1 MSTIRNKIKSEAL
14 SQARQTRAKKRQA
27 DAKKYNRKTNKTDEA
42 VINGNIRQASALRA
56 YGIKKNRAQ
65 GNKIYGFDEK
75 DLYNS
80 RSTQLTVGREK
91 NKDKAEYLFTNK
103 RSVVPAGVR
112 EDGSTYDSFIT
123 KKRRLSDTEKE
134 NFAKYG
140 DTYDK
145 DADKKKYKLFN
156 SANKDADSYLEHFNT
171 GQWDGLKTA
180 KARIKDQDK
189 KGISKLVE
197 YGIGLGKDILAD
209 PVVDAM
215 RVADAVGGAMTG
227 AGLGALENVENALK
241 GHKMEE
247 GLIRKNFKD
256 SLNTSNKTGW
266 SKGSSEFLT
275 EKDIRQFE
283 KDREYFKN
291 DAMLEKIYG
300 TSDLEEFKEKAQK
313 GNNWAGLIWDI
324 IGDPTSLAV
333 NFGKNATKATVKAGK
348 EMLDGTAD
356 ISTAIKSKHL
366 DDIFFSSKPYE
377 DLKLYDDSGANK
389 IHNQL
394 DNGYNRAVS
403 NDVKVKVKEKVS
415 TSPQTPFLA
424 SYLDELDNGKPLTGK
439 QLKMDGRTLNKK
451 YTQTKTPIEP
461 YKVPELDPT
470 IKGAKV
476 DKGYQLSMFDTV
488 EGNLGKDISAN
499 KVGQNMTPNYNNY
512 NFPSENFNT
521 DYVRKPD
528 PELKTGR
535 YKYENGVQNNI
546 NYDNELYDKVSEYER
561 LIDESDDKVADL
573 IYDYLEENEPEVY
586 ARLMDGSDLVDE
598 IVGAGK
604 KQQLINDNYTKQF
617 KEIEKKAK
625 KEKKFDLAKE
635 EKLKEENAIEKLA
648 NIFERKNTKPTNAVT
663 SKYEFSDNIKN
674 LTDKIV
680 RSSEQSDEIKSI
692 IKKLKGD
699 SISNQTKREQINNLL
714 FGGREIITNRVSSK
728 AMDELL
734 TSFDEIIEVKKA
746 KDWYNETGE
755 IINVKLS
762 ESTRKMLGVAKNKKI
777 DIESIDVE
785 KLAQTLNNKSRG
797 YTDTRYPEKLELLA
811 NVYEYKSKEQVQ
823 KRIDDIPKE
832 LKKLDK
838 MPLSQETINAKT
850 ELSKELKTLKKKLE
864 DRDLH
869 WKQIRNLSEADFDKY
884 ISENYPQFMK
894 NMQPYKHQTNKY
906 REIKNMDNTDGFDEA
921 YRETSEYLA
930 RNPVDKKYENSYK
943 SFARDTE
950 EYDRMLRE
958 EKVLEI
964 EALKGI
970 KPVHLNKKKLQ
981 VNPNIEQSMKYLRSN
996 KEVSKAFDYVKELLK
1011 RTVDFEVPDEMYIGG
1026 KNPFHK
1032 DGKKYVIRE
1041 VNRIIKELR
1050 NAGVKDEAWFEQAKA
1065 FKAEAYKMR
1074 IDKINNAKTN
1084 PLKQLHAN
1092 VNRKYHNGMDL
1103 DEMSELQRLNE
1114 EYERILNST
1123 NIDELLE
1130 GYNTKT
1136 YDNYVTSAGDNMGSE
1151 IGSMLRVNNTPKE
1164 TPLTKLRPQSKLPDP
1179 KYKLTKDKD
1188 LINLETGETK
1198 PFFDRHT
1205 TQEEYNEKIHGGF
1218 KQKNIEEYERLQKYV
1233 DNPDKYGIYDVMNLM
1248 DSMNIKFDPNDAESM
1263 DKALNKFFWI
1273 IEKKGIVPSNMKN
1286 TPQPN
1291 KSVKDM
1297 RNLPTNELKQLSDE
1311 TKGLVNNPMSLV
1323 ENRALQD
1330 RNRDEIIDNA
1340 RKMYEREDKESL
1352 FDRLFQQAD
1361 TKEKMKGVKP
1371 LFEQVDEYANSS
1383 EGLKQYY
1390 TNLAKNDEVIKQLEL
1405 ANKGINPNV
1414 KPNKSVFDK
1423 LNKNQYSKQVN
1434 KDIDKLTKDRAE
1446 LKNIDKLI
1454 GERITPQMVE
1464 EVGNKISK
1472 SLDDIKIDG
1481 DPITPEIRSE
1491 MTKEIHKYIDE
1502 TLSRYSREEQEAIY
1516 EGLFQKLE
1524 TIETNKNRK
1533 TIYEEVDDYLNSLEG
1548 LNKYYSNQ
1556 ETNSNVI
1563 KRLNLANKGI
1573 DVNKATTNKT
1583 ILDKM
1588 AKQMNK
1594 HQFDPKT
1601 KRNYEE
1607 VVRQAIE
1614 RGEIDEKIAER
1625 LTPEMLEKVMNSDKS
1640 IFDIKFKSDKQIK
1653 AENQANMT
1661 RELHKRADDYV
1672 AKQDKD
1678 TFGIRKKPKK
1688 VKQTEDIKPKTK
1700 EELLNDELSIDS
1712 IGKDI
1717 EKDIKQHQ
1725 KENKPVSFEK
1735 FKSWLNNDEAMFYE
1749 DTKLYNAYKSW
1760 LNSYK
1765 KGLTVYNPGWHV
1777 QNYFQNKG
1785 QNYLALGMDAFK
1797 PQTNAKQIIKEIKGK
1812 PNKAKNVGKY
1822 TPQQIAK
1829 MAKDMNIVEGLGA
1842 DVQQTRG
1849 IFPDLENKIDNTP
1862 MMKKLMENE
1871 KTARLHHFITQIE
1884 NGMTPEKAMKSVN
1897 DTLFDYSKA
1906 NKVDKVISDFIDPFW
1921 TFHKNNATLMGK
1933 SAFSPN
1939 SGRLNKVRKFHENLD
1954 DTQEKEVK
1962 QNYGRLYGN
1971 KSFVDDV
1978 NGDTYN
1984 FLYKEGMMP
1993 DIANALPLSQEEV
2006 ENKLN
2011 PILRLLAQQSR
2022 GEGNFGN
2029 KLVEGNE
2036 AGWGETTK
2044 SERIGEVISEL
2055 NPFLPNLFKT
2065 LSKNEQNQKKSDDGK
2080 QSQSTTDKQILS
2092 DWINYIT
2099 GFKGNYYREI
2109 K

>member
-1 MSTIRNKIKSEAL
+1 MSTKYNKIKSNAL
-14 SQARQTRAKKRQA
+14 NKAKKTRTEQA
-27 DAKKYNRKTNKTDEA
+27 QTKAKKYNKKVGKADIA
-42 VINGNIRQASALRA
+42 YINGDLRKASSMRA
-56 YGIKKNRAQ
+56 YGIKKQRAE
-65 GNKIYGFDEK
+65 GNQVYGYDN
-75 DLYNS
+75 LYNA
-80 RSTQLTVGREK
+80 RDNQVTVGREK
-91 NKDKAEYLFTNK
+91 NKAKAKYLYTNK
-103 RSVVPAGVR
+103 ESVVEGGTR
-112 EDGSTYDSFIT
+112 EDGSTYDSFKT
-123 KKRRLSDTEKE
+123 RKRLLSDDERN

-145 DADKKKYKLFN
+145 DSDKKKYKLFN

-215 RVADAVGGAMTG
+215 RVADTVGGAMTG
-227 AGLGALENVENALK
+227 AGLGALENMENTLK
-241 GHKMEE
+241 GYKMEE

-256 SLNTSNKTGW
+256 SLSTSNKTGW
-266 SKGSSEFLT
+266 SKGSAEFLT

-324 IGDPTSLAV
+324 IGDPTGLAV

-356 ISTAIKSKHL
+356 ISTAFKSKHL
-366 DDIFFSSKPYE
+366 DDVFTSSEILENKKILDKSRSRKINSE
-377 DLKLYDDSGANK
+377 LDKSYDM
-389 IHNQL
+389 
-394 DNGYNRAVS
+394 
-403 NDVKVKVKEKVS
+403 KVNIKEKVS
-415 TSPQTPFLA
+415 TNPQTPVLA
-424 SYLDELDNGKPLTGK
+424 SYLDKLDNSKPLIGK

-451 YTQTKTPIEP
+451 WTQTKAPIEP
-461 YKVPELDPT
+461 YKVQELDPT
-470 IKGAKV
+470 IKDAKV

-546 NYDNELYDKVSEYER
+546 KYDNELYDKVSEYER

-586 ARLMDGSDLVDE
+586 ARLMDGADLVDE

-604 KQQLINDNYTKQF
+604 KQKIINDNYTRQY
-617 KEIEKKAK
+617 KEIENKAK
-625 KEKKFDLAKE
+625 KEKKLEKQFNIKKE
-635 EKLKEENAIEKLA
+635 EELREENAIEKLA
-648 NIFERKNTKPTNAVT
+648 SIFERKNTKPTNAVT
-663 SKYEFSDNIKN
+663 SKYEFSDNINN

-680 RSSEQSDEIKSI
+680 KSSEQAGEIKSI
-692 IKKLKGD
+692 IKKLKGN
-699 SISNQTKREQINNLL
+699 SITNQTKREQINNLL

-734 TSFDEIIEVKKA
+734 TSLDEIVEIKKA

-777 DIESIDVE
+777 NIESIDVE
-785 KLAQTLNNKSRG
+785 KLAKTLNNKSRG

-811 NVYEYKSKEQVQ
+811 NVYKYKSKTEVE

-838 MPLSQETINAKT
+838 LPLSQETINAKT

-864 DRDLH
+864 DRNLH
-869 WKQIRNLSEADFDKY
+869 WNKIRNLSEEDFDKY
-884 ISENYPQFMK
+884 ILENYPEIRK
-894 NMQPYKHQTNKY
+894 NLSIYKKQTQQKAIEGINNLDGYKDA
-906 REIKNMDNTDGFDEA
+906 IKNATDEVVNKLYGDKDK
-921 YRETSEYLA
+921 L
-930 RNPVDKKYENSYK
+930 KKYEDRYDKNYASKFRTQMQEKLDLKYVKLDENSIPKNAKKDYK
-943 SFARDTE
+943 TLTKTRGTKEAISNIKKLLSE
-950 EYDRMLRE
+950 ELDLRLNGKTKEASILRE
-958 EKVLEI
+958 DIKFYTNKMRKAGVDDFYWFDEMKKFKSNLIKQAQKSATPSNPLEKLGVTINGKTYGKDLTADE
-964 EALKGI
+964 
-970 KPVHLNKKKLQ
+970 LQ
-981 VNPNIEQSMKYLRSN
+981 FQFLRSQ
-996 KEVSKAFDYVKELLK
+996 
-1011 RTVDFEVPDEMYIGG
+1011 G
-1026 KNPFHK
+1026 
-1032 DGKKYVIRE
+1032 
-1041 VNRIIKELR
+1041 
-1050 NAGVKDEAWFEQAKA
+1050 
-1065 FKAEAYKMR
+1065 
-1074 IDKINNAKTN
+1074 AKT
-1084 PLKQLHAN
+1084 
-1092 VNRKYHNGMDL
+1092 
-1103 DEMSELQRLNE
+1103 
-1114 EYERILNST
+1114 
-1123 NIDELLE
+1123 IDELFDL
-1130 GYNTKT
+1130 
-1136 YDNYVTSAGDNMGSE
+1136 DLPDVARAGDNTGSE

-1164 TPLTKLRPQSKLPDP
+1164 TPLTKFRPQSKLPDP

-1205 TQEEYNEKIHGGF
+1205 TQKEYNEKIHGGF

-1273 IEKKGIVPSNMKN
+1273 IEKKGIVPSSMKN
-1286 TPQPN
+1286 TPQPS

-1297 RNLPTNELKQLSDE
+1297 RNLPTNELKQLSNE
-1311 TKGLVNNPMSLV
+1311 TKGLVDNPMSLV
-1323 ENRALQD
+1323 ENKALQD

-1340 RKMYEREDKESL
+1340 RKMYERQDKESL

-1361 TKEKMKGVKP
+1361 TREKMKGVKP
-1371 LFEQVDEYANSS
+1371 LFEQVDEYANSL

-1390 TNLAKNDEVIKQLEL
+1390 TNLAKNDEVIK
-1405 ANKGINPNV
+1405 
-1414 KPNKSVFDK
+1414 K
-1423 LNKNQYSKQVN
+1423 LK
-1434 KDIDKLTKDRAE
+1434 
-1446 LKNIDKLI
+1446 
-1454 GERITPQMVE
+1454 
-1464 EVGNKISK
+1464 
-1472 SLDDIKIDG
+1472 
-1481 DPITPEIRSE
+1481 
-1491 MTKEIHKYIDE
+1491 
-1502 TLSRYSREEQEAIY
+1502 
-1516 EGLFQKLE
+1516 
-1524 TIETNKNRK
+1524 
-1533 TIYEEVDDYLNSLEG
+1533 
-1548 LNKYYSNQ
+1548 
-1556 ETNSNVI
+1556 
-1563 KRLNLANKGI
+1563 LANKGI
-1573 DVNKATTNKT
+1573 DVDKTTTNKT

-1594 HQFDPKT
+1594 QQFDPKT

-1607 VVRQAIE
+1607 VVRKAIE
-1614 RGEIDEKIAER
+1614 REEIDEKIAER

-1678 TFGIRKKPKK
+1678 TFGIRKKTKK

-1700 EELLNDELSIDS
+1700 EELLNDELSVDS

-1829 MAKDMNIVEGLGA
+1829 MAKNMNIVEGLGA

-1849 IFPDLENKIDNTP
+1849 IFPDLENKIDNTWW
-1862 MMKKLMENE
+1862 MKKLMENE

-1906 NKVDKVISDFIDPFW
+1906 NKVDKVISDFVDPFW

-1939 SGRLNKVRKFHENLD
+1939 SGRLNKVRKFHENLY
-1954 DTQEKEVK
+1954 DTQEKEIE

-1971 KSFVDDV
+1971 HSFEDEL

-2011 PILRLLAQQSR
+2011 PILRLLVQQSR

-2029 KLVEGNE
+2029 KIVEGDE
-2036 AGWGETTK
+2036 AGWGEVTK
-2044 SERIGEVISEL
+2044 DERVGEIIQEL
-2055 NPFLPNLFKT
+2055 NPFMPGLAKT
-2065 LSKNEQNQKKSDDGK
+2065 LVKNHNTQKKTDEEK
-2080 QSQSTTDKQILS
+2080 QSQSTTDKQVFY
-2092 DWINYIT
+2092 DWLNYIT

>member
-1 MSTIRNKIKSEAL
+1 MSTIRNEIKREAL
-14 SQARQTRAKKRQA
+14 SQSRQTRAKKRQA
-27 DAKKYNRKTNKTDEA
+27 DAKKYNRKANKTDEA
-42 VINGNIRQASALRA
+42 IINGNIRQASALRA
-56 YGIKKNRAQ
+56 YGIKKQRAQ
-65 GNKIYGFDEK
+65 GNQIYGFDEK

-91 NKDKAEYLFTNK
+91 NKDKAEYLYTNK

-112 EDGSTYDSFIT
+112 EDGTKYDSFVT
-123 KKRRLSDTEKE
+123 KKRRLSDDEKN

-140 DTYDK
+140 DTFDK

-180 KARIKDQDK
+180 KARIKDQNK

-227 AGLGALENVENALK
+227 AGLGALENMENALK
-241 GHKMEE
+241 GHKMEK

-256 SLNTSNKTGW
+256 SLSTSNKTGW

-283 KDREYFKN
+283 KDRKYFKN

-313 GNNWAGLIWDI
+313 GNNWAGLIWDV
-324 IGDPTSLAV
+324 IGDPTGLV
-333 NFGKNATKATVKAGK
+333 TNFGKNATKATVKAGK

-356 ISTAIKSKHL
+356 ISTAFKSKHL
-366 DDIFFSSKPYE
+366 DDVFTSSDVLENKKIFDKSRSR
-377 DLKLYDDSGANK
+377 K
-389 IHNQL
+389 INSEL
-394 DNGYNRAVS
+394 DKSY
-403 NDVKVKVKEKVS
+403 DVKVNIKEKVS
-415 TSPQTPFLA
+415 TNPQTPALA
-424 SYLDELDNGKPLTGK
+424 SYLNKLDIDYKPVN
-439 QLKMDGRTLNKK
+439 DN
-451 YTQTKTPIEP
+451 
-461 YKVPELDPT
+461 V
-470 IKGAKV
+470 
-476 DKGYQLSMFDTV
+476 SMGV
-488 EGNLGKDISAN
+488 DISAN
-499 KVGQNMTPNYNNY
+499 KVAQDMKPNYNNY

-535 YKYENGVQNNI
+535 YKHENGVQNNI
-546 NYDNELYDKVSEYER
+546 KYDNELYDKVSEYER

-586 ARLMDGSDLVDE
+586 ARLMDGADLVDE

-604 KQQLINDNYTKQF
+604 KQKIINDNYTRQY
-617 KEIEKKAK
+617 KEIENKAK
-625 KEKKFDLAKE
+625 KEKKLEKQFNRKKE
-635 EKLKEENAIEKLA
+635 EELREENAIEKLA

-663 SKYEFSDNIKN
+663 SKYEFSDNINN

-680 RSSEQSDEIKSI
+680 KSSEQAGEIKSI
-692 IKKLKGD
+692 IKKLKGN
-699 SISNQTKREQINNLL
+699 SITNQTKREQINNLL

-777 DIESIDVE
+777 NIESIDVE
-785 KLAQTLNNKSRG
+785 KLAKTLNNKSRG

-811 NVYEYKSKEQVQ
+811 NVYKYKSKTEVE

-838 MPLSQETINAKT
+838 LPLSQETINAKT

-864 DRDLH
+864 DRNLH
-869 WKQIRNLSEADFDKY
+869 WNKIRNLSEEDFDKY
-884 ISENYPQFMK
+884 ILENYPEIRK
-894 NMQPYKHQTNKY
+894 NLSIYKKQTQQKAIEGINNLDGYKDA
-906 REIKNMDNTDGFDEA
+906 IKNATDEVVNKLYGDKDK
-921 YRETSEYLA
+921 L
-930 RNPVDKKYENSYK
+930 KKYEDRYDKNYASKFRTQMQEKLDLKYVKLDENSIPKNAKKDYK
-943 SFARDTE
+943 TLTKTRGTKEAISNIKKLLSE
-950 EYDRMLRE
+950 ELDLRLNGKTKEASILRE
-958 EKVLEI
+958 DIKFYTNKMRKAGVDDFYWFDEMKKFKSNLIKQAQKSATPSNPLEKLGVTINGKTYGKDLTADE
-964 EALKGI
+964 
-970 KPVHLNKKKLQ
+970 LQ
-981 VNPNIEQSMKYLRSN
+981 FQFLRSQ
-996 KEVSKAFDYVKELLK
+996 
-1011 RTVDFEVPDEMYIGG
+1011 G
-1026 KNPFHK
+1026 
-1032 DGKKYVIRE
+1032 
-1041 VNRIIKELR
+1041 
-1050 NAGVKDEAWFEQAKA
+1050 
-1065 FKAEAYKMR
+1065 
-1074 IDKINNAKTN
+1074 AKT
-1084 PLKQLHAN
+1084 LDELF
-1092 VNRKYHNGMDL
+1092 DL
-1103 DEMSELQRLNE
+1103 DLPDVAR
-1114 EYERILNST
+1114 
-1123 NIDELLE
+1123 
-1130 GYNTKT
+1130 
-1136 YDNYVTSAGDNMGSE
+1136 AGDNTGSE

-1164 TPLTKLRPQSKLPDP
+1164 TPLTKFRPQSKLPDP

-1248 DSMNIKFDPNDAESM
+1248 DSMNIKFDPNDAKSM

-1273 IEKKGIVPSNMKN
+1273 IEKKGIVPSSMKN
-1286 TPQPN
+1286 APQPS

-1311 TKGLVNNPMSLV
+1311 TKELVDNPMSLV

-1361 TKEKMKGVKP
+1361 TKEKMRGIKP

-1405 ANKGINPNV
+1405 ANKGI
-1414 KPNKSVFDK
+1414 
-1423 LNKNQYSKQVN
+1423 
-1434 KDIDKLTKDRAE
+1434 
-1446 LKNIDKLI
+1446 
-1454 GERITPQMVE
+1454 
-1464 EVGNKISK
+1464 
-1472 SLDDIKIDG
+1472 
-1481 DPITPEIRSE
+1481 
-1491 MTKEIHKYIDE
+1491 
-1502 TLSRYSREEQEAIY
+1502 
-1516 EGLFQKLE
+1516 
-1524 TIETNKNRK
+1524 
-1533 TIYEEVDDYLNSLEG
+1533 
-1548 LNKYYSNQ
+1548 
-1556 ETNSNVI
+1556 
-1563 KRLNLANKGI
+1563 

-1588 AKQMNK
+1588 SKQMNK

-1661 RELHKRADDYV
+1661 RELHKKADDYV

-1712 IGKDI
+1712 IGKDV

-1725 KENKPVSFEK
+1725 KENRPVSFEK
-1735 FKSWLNNDEAMFYE
+1735 FKSWLNNDELMAYQKN
-1749 DTKLYNAYKSW
+1749 DLYDVYKSW

-1812 PNKAKNVGKY
+1812 PNKAKDVGNYSPK
-1822 TPQQIAK
+1822 QIAK
-1829 MAKDMNIVEGLGA
+1829 MAKEMGVIGGLGA

-1849 IFPDLENKIDNTP
+1849 IFPRLENQIDNTWW
-1862 MMKKLMENE
+1862 MKKLMENE
-1871 KTARLHHFITQIE
+1871 QTARLHHFITQLE
-1884 NGMTPEKAMKSVN
+1884 NGKTPEKALKSVN

-1906 NKVDKVISDFIDPFW
+1906 NKVDKVISDFVDPFW

-2029 KLVEGNE
+2029 ILVEGDK
-2036 AGWGETTK
+2036 AGWGEVTK
-2044 SERIGEVISEL
+2044 DERVGEVIQEL
-2055 NPFLPNLFKT
+2055 NPFMPGLVKT
-2065 LSKNEQNQKKSDDGK
+2065 LVKNHNTQKKVEDDKISEDTAKK
-2080 QSQSTTDKQILS
+2080 QVFY
-2092 DWINYIT
+2092 DWLNYIT
-2099 GFKGNYYREI
+2099 GFKGNYYREV

>member
-14 SQARQTRAKKRQA
+14 SQARQTRANKRQA
-27 DAKKYNRKTNKTDEA
+27 DAKKYNRKANKTDEA

-112 EDGSTYDSFIT
+112 EDGSTYDSFTT

-134 NFAKYG
+134 NFVKYG

-145 DADKKKYKLFN
+145 DARSKEYQWFDSADKN
-156 SANKDADSYLEHFNT
+156 ADSYLEHFNT
-171 GQWDGLKTA
+171 RQWDGVKTA
-180 KARIKDQDK
+180 KARIKDQNK
-189 KGISKLVE
+189 KGFGKLVE

-215 RVADAVGGAMTG
+215 RVSDAVGGAMTAG
-227 AGLGALENVENALK
+227 GLGTLENMQNILK
-241 GHKMEE
+241 GHKVEKD
-247 GLIRKNFKD
+247 LTWKNFKD
-256 SLNTSNKTGW
+256 SLSTSNKTGW

-283 KDREYFKN
+283 KDKEYFKN

-300 TSDLEEFKEKAQK
+300 TSDLEEFKKKAEK
-313 GNNWAGLIWDI
+313 GNELAGLIWDF
-324 IGDPTSLAV
+324 IGDPLGVVADA
-333 NFGKNATKATVKAGK
+333 GKLTVKAGK
-348 EMLDGTAD
+348 KMLDGTAD
-356 ISTAIKSKHL
+356 ISTAFKSKHL
-366 DDIFFSSKPYE
+366 DDVFTSSDILENKKILDKSRSRKINSE
-377 DLKLYDDSGANK
+377 LDKSYDM
-389 IHNQL
+389 
-394 DNGYNRAVS
+394 
-403 NDVKVKVKEKVS
+403 KVNVKEKVS
-415 TSPQTPFLA
+415 ANPQTPLLS
-424 SYLDELDNGKPLTGK
+424 SYLDELDNNLEDKKRISDILHSYDGGDVNEYLEMLDELDDDTYYKVVDMAERHNPWLYKQMIEGADDIDEMAYDDKVNKLINDSYTKTDDKYTDTKSLRKLSNIPEANGKSLLENYNEFNKSRIGKTYDEIAPRMSVSETKGIFKERLDGFMSLSKDADPIMIESVIKRINNIIEEDVPSYKKAEMLNKMLFGKEDIIRANIPEKTLNDILEYMSNNLTLTLADKMGDTTADLLRNGTKQTEDIYNYKGLLKLEDKNAMFAPSATDIQYEQKMSDIASYLGVPNKASLTVPRDELKALRKKRVLTTDEYYKLQDLEQQIKKWDDLYKDVANMGDEYAEYSYKKYGKNNPLDGFNKIVQEQADIKRTEKLNAHDIEQQVIDELKELDVKDITQDELDELVNARTKEYYDEMNKYNTKDPHKKSKTEPLKPKEVEEKTLRTQVSALRK
-439 QLKMDGRTLNKK
+439 QLNLPEVKAPNVKVKL
-451 YTQTKTPIEP
+451 TKGQKLRDLPPVKESLKNLRSVIEKEVNYMYNYP
-461 YKVPELDPT
+461 QSYSSVEKAFKQ
-470 IKGAKV
+470 IK
-476 DKGYQLSMFDTV
+476 
-488 EGNLGKDISAN
+488 
-499 KVGQNMTPNYNNY
+499 
-512 NFPSENFNT
+512 T
-521 DYVRKPD
+521 DYVNTLRQMGVPD
-528 PELKTGR
+528 DKYFHKVKALQDELKAT
-535 YKYENGVQNNI
+535 
-546 NYDNELYDKVSEYER
+546 
-561 LIDESDDKVADL
+561 
-573 IYDYLEENEPEVY
+573 
-586 ARLMDGSDLVDE
+586 
-598 IVGAGK
+598 
-604 KQQLINDNYTKQF
+604 F
-617 KEIEKKAK
+617 EKG
-625 KEKKFDLAKE
+625 
-635 EKLKEENAIEKLA
+635 
-648 NIFERKNTKPTNAVT
+648 
-663 SKYEFSDNIKN
+663 
-674 LTDKIV
+674 
-680 RSSEQSDEIKSI
+680 IKS
-692 IKKLKGD
+692 D
-699 SISNQTKREQINNLL
+699 SPLVKMDLQRLARRISET
-714 FGGREIITNRVSSK
+714 
-728 AMDELL
+728 
-734 TSFDEIIEVKKA
+734 FDEI
-746 KDWYNETGE
+746 
-755 IINVKLS
+755 
-762 ESTRKMLGVAKNKKI
+762 
-777 DIESIDVE
+777 
-785 KLAQTLNNKSRG
+785 
-797 YTDTRYPEKLELLA
+797 
-811 NVYEYKSKEQVQ
+811 
-823 KRIDDIPKE
+823 
-832 LKKLDK
+832 
-838 MPLSQETINAKT
+838 
-850 ELSKELKTLKKKLE
+850 
-864 DRDLH
+864 
-869 WKQIRNLSEADFDKY
+869 
-884 ISENYPQFMK
+884 
-894 NMQPYKHQTNKY
+894 
-906 REIKNMDNTDGFDEA
+906 DNTILD
-921 YRETSEYLA
+921 
-930 RNPVDKKYENSYK
+930 
-943 SFARDTE
+943 
-950 EYDRMLRE
+950 
-958 EKVLEI
+958 
-964 EALKGI
+964 
-970 KPVHLNKKKLQ
+970 
-981 VNPNIEQSMKYLRSN
+981 NIS
-996 KEVSKAFDYVKELLK
+996 
-1011 RTVDFEVPDEMYIGG
+1011 
-1026 KNPFHK
+1026 
-1032 DGKKYVIRE
+1032 
-1041 VNRIIKELR
+1041 
-1050 NAGVKDEAWFEQAKA
+1050 
-1065 FKAEAYKMR
+1065 
-1074 IDKINNAKTN
+1074 
-1084 PLKQLHAN
+1084 
-1092 VNRKYHNGMDL
+1092 
-1103 DEMSELQRLNE
+1103 
-1114 EYERILNST
+1114 
-1123 NIDELLE
+1123 
-1130 GYNTKT
+1130 
-1136 YDNYVTSAGDNMGSE
+1136 
-1151 IGSMLRVNNTPKE
+1151 KE
-1164 TPLTKLRPQSKLPDP
+1164 TPLTKFRPQSKLPDP

-1273 IEKKGIVPSNMKN
+1273 IEKKGIVPSSMKN
-1286 TPQPN
+1286 APQPN

-1311 TKGLVNNPMSLV
+1311 TKDLVDNPMSLV

-1414 KPNKSVFDK
+1414 KPNKSIFDK

-1524 TIETNKNRK
+1524 TIEVNKNRK
-1533 TIYEEVDDYLNSLEG
+1533 PIYEEVDDYLNSLEG

-1556 ETNSNVI
+1556 EINSNVI
-1563 KRLNLANKGI
+1563 KKLNLANKGI

-1678 TFGIRKKPKK
+1678 MFGIRKKPKK

-1725 KENKPVSFEK
+1725 KENRPVSFEK

-1829 MAKDMNIVEGLGA
+1829 MAKDMNIVEGLGV

-1849 IFPDLENKIDNTP
+1849 IFPDLENKIDNTWW
-1862 MMKKLMENE
+1862 MKKLMENE

-1906 NKVDKVISDFIDPFW
+1906 NKVDKVISDFVDPFW

-1939 SGRLNKVRKFHENLD
+1939 SGRLNKVRKFHENLK
-1954 DTQEKEVK
+1954 DTQEKEIEE
-1962 QNYGRLYGN
+1962 NYGRLYGN

-1993 DIANALPLSQEEV
+1993 DIAGAFPRSQDEV

-2029 KLVEGNE
+2029 KIVEGDEAKWNE
-2036 AGWGETTK
+2036 ITK
-2044 SERIGEVISEL
+2044 GQRVGEVAQEL
-2055 NPFLPNLFKT
+2055 NPFMPGLVKT
-2065 LSKNEQNQKKSDDGK
+2065 LVKNYESQKKADDEK
-2080 QSQSTTDKQILS
+2080 QSQKTTDKQVFY
-2092 DWINYIT
+2092 DWLNYIT